1 MKAFTVKVRMT
12 DGSRYSVSVIATDS
26 ISAGLQILEAIGES
40 PASVFVG
47 PQK

>member
-1 MKAFTVKVRMT
+1 MKAFTVKVRLM
-12 DGSRYSVSVIATDS
+12 DGSRYAVSVIATDS
-26 ISAGLQILEAIGES
+26 IAAGLQILDAIREA